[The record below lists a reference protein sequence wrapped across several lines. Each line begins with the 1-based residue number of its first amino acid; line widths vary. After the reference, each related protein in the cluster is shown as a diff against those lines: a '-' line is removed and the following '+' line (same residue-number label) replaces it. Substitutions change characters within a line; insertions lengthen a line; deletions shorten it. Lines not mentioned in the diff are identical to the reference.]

1 MLFPVYIAKRYL
13 IAKKSHNIIN
23 IISVISVIGVMV
35 GTGALIIVLSV
46 FNGFEGLV
54 MGLFNSFNPDLKV
67 TAVQGKS
74 FTITQEQLTNIRQ
87 IPGIAFVVETV
98 EENALARFGDK
109 QSIVTMKGVDD
120 DFLKMVHL
128 EDFML
133 NGKYTLGSDT
143 KPAGVIGAGVAY
155 YLGIYPEEFSVPMSL
170 YLPKRTRKTLSGSP
184 EQSFNAQPVYV
195 AGVFSIQQEF
205 DMSYAIVPI
214 RLARE
219 LLEYTD
225 EITALEI
232 GLTFPGSSAQGLSGS
247 LSQGLSGSSAQGL
260 SGSLAQGRERI
271 AEILGPGFEIKDRY
285 QQQATL
291 YRVMK
296 SEKWAV
302 FFILA
307 MILIIAAFNMIGSL
321 SMLIVDKKKDIGV
334 LWSLGAT
341 KSQIKRIF
349 FTEGMMIS
357 LAGGLLGLF
366 LGGLLAILQQEFGLL
381 KLGGGEGTYIVD
393 AYPVRVLLSDFIY
406 VMITVIVI
414 GAVTTWYPVRQIS
427 RKYLSQKLSFFL
439 SR

>member
-1 MLFPVYIAKRYL
+1 MLFPFYIARRYL

-23 IISVISVIGVMV
+23 VISIISVVGVMV

-67 TAVQGKS
+67 GAIQGKS
-74 FTITQEQLTNIRQ
+74 FTITHEQLTRIRQ

-120 DFLKMVHL
+120 SFLAMVPL
-128 EDFML
+128 DDFMI
-133 NGKYTLGSDT
+133 NGKYTLGNE
-143 KPAGVIGAGVAY
+143 KRPAGVIGAGVAY

-184 EQSFNAQPVYV
+184 EQSFNSQPVYV
-195 AGVFSIQQEF
+195 AGVFTIQQEF

-214 RLARE
+214 SLARE

-232 GLTFPGSSAQGLSGS
+232 GLTDPGASAQGR
-247 LSQGLSGSSAQGL
+247 AQI
-260 SGSLAQGRERI
+260 S
-271 AEILGPGFEIKDRY
+271 EILGPGFEIKDRF

-302 FFILA
+302 FFILTL
-307 MILIIAAFNMIGSL
+307 ILIIAAFNMIGSL

-334 LWSLGAT
+334 LWSLGAS

-349 FTEGMMIS
+349 FTEGLMIS

-381 KLGGGEGTYIVD
+381 RLGGGEGTYIVD
-393 AYPVRVLLSDFIY
+393 AYPVKVMLMDFIY
-406 VMITVIVI
+406 VMVTVIVI
-414 GAVTTWYPVRQIS
+414 GAATTWYPVRQIS
-427 RKYLSQKLSFFL
+427 RKYLAQRMSFFL

>member
-1 MLFPVYIAKRYL
+1 
-13 IAKKSHNIIN
+13 
-23 IISVISVIGVMV
+23 MV

-67 TAVQGKS
+67 RAIQGKS
-74 FTITQEQLTNIRQ
+74 FIITSEQKANIKE
-87 IPGIAFVVETV
+87 ITGIAYVVETV
-98 EENALARFGDK
+98 EENALARFGEK

-120 DFLKMVHL
+120 SFLSMVHL

-133 NGKYTLGSDT
+133 NGRYTLGSDT
-143 KPAGVIGAGVAY
+143 KPAGVIGAGLAY
-155 YLGIYPEEFSVPMSL
+155 RLGIYPEEFSVPMSL
-170 YLPKRTRKTLSGSP
+170 YLPKRTRKTLSGTP
-184 EQSFNAQPVYV
+184 EQSFNSQPVYV

-205 DMSYAIVPI
+205 DMSFAIVPI
-214 RLARE
+214 SLARE

-225 EITALEI
+225 EVTALEI
-232 GLTFPGSSAQGLSGS
+232 GLTFPGSLAQGNP
-247 LSQGLSGSSAQGL
+247 GSSAQGF
-260 SGSLAQGRERI
+260 SGSLAHGRQRI

-302 FFILA
+302 FFILSL
-307 MILIIAAFNMIGSL
+307 ILVIAAFNMIGSL

-334 LWSLGAT
+334 LWSLGAS

-349 FTEGMMIS
+349 YTEGLMIS

-366 LGGLLAILQQEFGLL
+366 FGGLLALLQQEFGLL
-381 KLGGGEGTYIVD
+381 QLGGGEGTYIVD
-393 AYPVRVLLSDFIY
+393 AYPVKVMLLDFIF
-406 VMITVIVI
+406 VMVTVIVI
-414 GAVTTWYPVRQIS
+414 GAATTWYPVRQIS
-427 RKYLSQKLSFFL
+427 RKYLAQRMTFFL

>member
-1 MLFPVYIAKRYL
+1 MLFPFYIARRYL

-23 IISVISVIGVMV
+23 IISIISVIGVMV

-67 TAVQGKS
+67 EAIQGKS
-74 FTITQEQLTNIRQ
+74 FTITPEQKAKIKEV
-87 IPGIAFVVETV
+87 PGVAFVVETI
-98 EENALARFGDK
+98 EENALARFGEK

-120 DFLKMVHL
+120 SFLEMTPL
-128 EDFML
+128 DNFML
-133 NGKYTLGSDT
+133 NGRYTLGSDT
-143 KPAGVIGAGVAY
+143 KPAGVIGAGLAY
-155 YLGIYPEEFSVPMSL
+155 RLGIYPAEFSVPMSL
-170 YLPKRTRKTLSGSP
+170 YLPKRTRKTLTGTP

-214 RLARE
+214 SLARE
-219 LLEYTD
+219 LLEYTN

-232 GLTFPGSSAQGLSGS
+232 GLTDPA
-247 LSQGLSGSSAQGL
+247 A
-260 SGSLAQGRERI
+260 LARGREQI
-271 AEILGPGFEIKDRY
+271 AEILGPGFRIRDRY

-307 MILIIAAFNMIGSL
+307 MILVIAAFNMIGSL

-334 LWSLGAT
+334 LWSLGAS

-366 LGGLLAILQQEFGLL
+366 LGGLLALLQQEFGLL

-393 AYPVRVLLSDFIY
+393 AYPVKVLVSDFIY

-414 GAVTTWYPVRQIS
+414 GAATTWYPVRQIS
-427 RKYLSQKLSFFL
+427 KKYLAQRMTFFL